1 MSIALP
7 KNSAKMKDWSWD
19 NYVPFFDYLENL
31 EKLIKYKDAPLSVPN
46 EIPLYIMSK
55 ELKKKLHLHK

>member
-19 NYVPFFDYLENL
+19 NYVPFFDYLEDL
-31 EKLIKYKDAPLSVPN
+31 DLSSSNVDEWMRYN
-46 EIPLYIMSK
+46 R
-55 ELKKKLHLHK
+55 